1 MFISVQ
7 PDAQELVPNIIIKSK
22 EIKAMENDF
31 IQLPDFSEIEEDLN
45 LAKGDI
51 QTALESDPSLEP
63 LSAFVN
69 EVIDIIKSKVSNIKD
84 PSNLDT
90 KTKVDL
96 AAHMTLLNS
105 LMDEIFLSELDEL
118 DEDEEEEEEEF
129 DDEEK

>member
-1 MFISVQ
+1 
-7 PDAQELVPNIIIKSK
+7 
-22 EIKAMENDF
+22 MENDF
-31 IQLPDFSEIEEDLN
+31 IQLPEFSEIEEDLN

-63 LSAFVN
+63 LSSFVS
-69 EVIDIIKSKVSNIKD
+69 EVIDIIKSKVSQVKD
-84 PSNLDT
+84 VSTIDL

-105 LMDEIFLSELDEL
+105 LMDEIFLSEIDEL
-118 DEDEEEEEEEF
+118 DDSEEEEEEDF

>member
-1 MFISVQ
+1 
-7 PDAQELVPNIIIKSK
+7 
-22 EIKAMENDF
+22 MENEF

-63 LSAFVN
+63 LSTFVN
-69 EVIDIIKSKVSNIKD
+69 EVIDIIKSKVSKIKD
-84 PSNLDT
+84 PSNLDL

-105 LMDEIFLSELDEL
+105 LMDEIFLSDLDEL
-118 DEDEEEEEEEF
+118 D
-129 DDEEK
+129 DDEEDDEDFDDDER